1 MHSLDKLTHKK
12 IQLSQY
18 KFKYIFL
25 LLGLFFISL
34 PAISNDSALQ
44 KCIDT
49 DDSSERL
56 SCYDELFKENRTI
69 QQASVIPKK
78 QEVTKTDEK
87 DYKNYGLAKQKD
99 DFFIKAKVVNV
110 NKRANYKIYVTLDN
124 NQIWRSVKD
133 TYDRIPIRKGQTVIL
148 SDGFFG
154 SYVMKVEGK
163 KTNLRVRRV
172 K

>member
-78 QEVTKTDEK
+78 QEV
-87 DYKNYGLAKQKD
+87 
-99 DFFIKAKVVNV
+99 
-110 NKRANYKIYVTLDN
+110 NKM
-124 NQIWRSVKD
+124 
-133 TYDRIPIRKGQTVIL
+133 PRKGQNEP
-148 SDGFFG
+148 
-154 SYVMKVEGK
+154 K
-163 KTNLRVRRV
+163 
-172 K
+172 